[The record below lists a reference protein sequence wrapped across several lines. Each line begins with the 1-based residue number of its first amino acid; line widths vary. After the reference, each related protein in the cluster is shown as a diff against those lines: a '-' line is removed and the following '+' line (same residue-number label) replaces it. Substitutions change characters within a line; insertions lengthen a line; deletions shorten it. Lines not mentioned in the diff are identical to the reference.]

1 MLGPYI
7 VVINDTILT
16 LLLCLYLLSA
26 RTARGEYDRNRAT
39 HLAGKLTVMEKIEL
53 MNRNYVSLLVTF
65 LSSSDQLFIRIRCY
79 WTADQ
84 P

>member
-1 MLGPYI
+1 MLGPYLA
-7 VVINDTILT
+7 VINDTVLT

-53 MNRNYVSLLVTF
+53 MNRNYVTLLAIH
-65 LSSSDQLFIRIRCY
+65 LSISEQFCIWILCY
-79 WTADQ
+79 F
-84 P
+84 